1 MHHLTASHMLAIRPP
16 SSLGCFAQD
25 WVQLARYGHLPVG
38 NLGGDWLLDIA
49 DAHFARCLRDAGHL
63 LWITDPSL
71 PDVASRGDDD
81 ATEDLLLSADPIP
94 LEVSNDEAERS
105 TMMLRDRFEILLNTS
120 CGSPIP
126 AS

>member
-1 MHHLTASHMLAIRPP
+1 MPLGKWGKVKTATSHSLPTLSRWPP
-16 SSLGCFAQD
+16 SSLAWCPQD

-81 ATEDLLLSADPIP
+81 ATEDLLLSADPVP
-94 LEVSNDEAERS
+94 LEVHGNPMSKHCKTPWD
-105 TMMLRDRFEILLNTS
+105 S
-120 CGSPIP
+120 CP
-126 AS
+126 